1 MSLEALSL
9 AASQNSRVELIQW
22 KSWWQCKSN
31 SWDVRVGKHQ
41 GELCA
46 PEFGALS
53 FIDSVIQGVGYL
65 YWGDFFGS
73 SFWAFLP
80 YLVRVSGLL
89 CLGPAWFAFLWL
101 CFRALLG
108 QTSDSPVSWPWL
120 ALHWKVASRHPVKTW
135 LLTLTT
141 LTVTFLSLF
150 SKILYHL
157 ANHSNMFNPM
167 ALLLLFKAR
176 VKGSKAHTN
185 PWAEQSRRKAGLG
198 TNPLC
203 MIWATLPCWGVGLFF
218 SPFWDS
224 WGPYPSFSPLLSG
237 FLYTTI
243 LSLMSSYFHSLLPTF
258 GPTHVESDSWVYN

>member
-1 MSLEALSL
+1 M
-9 AASQNSRVELIQW
+9 
-22 KSWWQCKSN
+22 
-31 SWDVRVGKHQ
+31 RVGKHQ

-73 SFWAFLP
+73 SFWAFLS

-120 ALHWKVASRHPVKTW
+120 ALHWKVASGHPVKTW

-157 ANHSNMFNPM
+157 ANPSNMFNPM
-167 ALLLLFKAR
+167 ALSLLFKAG
-176 VKGSKAHTN
+176 VEGSKALYKSLG
-185 PWAEQSRRKAGLG
+185 WAVQKEARLGNQSSVHYLSHFALLG
-198 TNPLC
+198 SG
-203 MIWATLPCWGVGLFF
+203 AFF
-218 SPFWDS
+218 FPFWDS

-237 FLYTTI
+237 FLSTTI